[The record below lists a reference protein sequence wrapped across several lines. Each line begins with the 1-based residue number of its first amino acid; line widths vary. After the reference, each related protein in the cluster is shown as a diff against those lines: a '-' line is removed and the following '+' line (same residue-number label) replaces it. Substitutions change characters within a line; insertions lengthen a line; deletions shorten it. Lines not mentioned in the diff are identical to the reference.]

1 MKNFKVLSVAFS
13 LMAVASSAVASEG
26 ISFSRACERGQN
38 ITISAVGDIL
48 LHETLQRRA
57 VKENSFAP
65 LWEEVT
71 PYFETSDYSY
81 GNLESPAAEG
91 TDKTG
96 ARVRDPGFVYDGK
109 VYSSY
114 PMFNYHPSIIREL
127 KKSGLDI
134 LSTANNHSLDR
145 QSRGIDQTL
154 KEIEKEDIQLVGT
167 RYKKDQKKDKLEDW
181 YRVTDINGVKVAW
194 IGCTFI
200 MNYTKYR
207 EEKGAVDPYDQVMF
221 CKSTKGQARIQQII
235 SEQKKEVD
243 AIIITPHW
251 GDEYVNTPNA
261 IQKEFGRKWIEMGA
275 TAVIG
280 SHPHVLQPMEKVVTK
295 DGREGFIIYSLGN
308 FVSNQ
313 GGKESECAGEKS
325 CLAKKLAQR
334 SSVTLFLGLTKNSS
348 GTFIN
353 GVKALPMRMV
363 NQYDNDKIK
372 LDLIEREFSEF
383 DAELARDEKARS
395 PETFGEGR
403 DEVRHIK
410 TILPKENLIY
420 NGEEV
425 LTNSGC

>member
-1 MKNFKVLSVAFS
+1 
-13 LMAVASSAVASEG
+13 
-26 ISFSRACERGQN
+26 
-38 ITISAVGDIL
+38 
-48 LHETLQRRA
+48 
-57 VKENSFAP
+57 
-65 LWEEVT
+65 
-71 PYFETSDYSY
+71 
-81 GNLESPAAEG
+81 
-91 TDKTG
+91 
-96 ARVRDPGFVYDGK
+96 
-109 VYSSY
+109 
-114 PMFNYHPSIIREL
+114 
-127 KKSGLDI
+127 
-134 LSTANNHSLDR
+134 
-145 QSRGIDQTL
+145 
-154 KEIEKEDIQLVGT
+154 
-167 RYKKDQKKDKLEDW
+167 
-181 YRVTDINGVKVAW
+181 
-194 IGCTFI
+194 
-200 MNYTKYR
+200 
-207 EEKGAVDPYDQVMF
+207 MF